1 MNTYHLNRQCFTFTP
16 SAALQVCSNSFCFF
30 LLAALV
36 VYIHIPHTHHSKRTY
51 LELSHC
57 DFSKGKFIFTFKMD
71 LKCQHMASIY
81 TVGPLKSFIAKRSHR
96 EFSDAAH
103 IVLSSRPEDSRNK
116 GWSRTTGQDPVD
128 QSSSPW
134 YHRLNS
140 PDITNTSWSHSPI
153 APAQV
158 WLKPTLT
165 PPHTLWPSNLIPDQ
179 LFQPQS

>member
-1 MNTYHLNRQCFTFTP
+1 MFHIHTF
-16 SAALQVCSNSFCFF
+16 CSITSVFKYM
-30 LLAALV
+30 LATLV
-36 VYIHIPHTHHSKRTY
+36 VYIHIHTHHSKRTY
-51 LELSHC
+51 LQLSFC

-71 LKCQHMASIY
+71 LKCQPMANIY
-81 TVGPLKSFIAKRSHR
+81 TVDPLKSFIAKRSNR
-96 EFSDAAH
+96 EFSDTAH

-128 QSSSPW
+128 QSSPPW
-134 YHRLNS
+134 YHRWTS

-153 APAQV
+153 APAQA

-165 PPHTLWPSNLIPDQ
+165 PPHTLWPSNMIPDQ